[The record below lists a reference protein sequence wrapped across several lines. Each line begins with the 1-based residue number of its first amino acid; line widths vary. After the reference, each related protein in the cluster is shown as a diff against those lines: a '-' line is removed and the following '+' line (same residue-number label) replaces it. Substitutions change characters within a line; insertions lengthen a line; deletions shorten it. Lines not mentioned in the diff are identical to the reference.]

1 MPAGDNSGAGS
12 PTGVALNEGDG
23 LGKKYRGMLFC
34 ADAGRNVIFGY
45 MPELKGAGFNLIG
58 KRTNFITSLPGDNAG
73 YVWNDPKN
81 NLDQTKWFR
90 PSDVMIGTDGAMYIA
105 DWYDPVVGGHQMK
118 DNKGYGRIYRITQKN
133 KKNTTPKIDFNTIEG
148 QLEALKNPAVNVRNI
163 GFEKLKAQGA
173 LAIEPCKLLLKSEN
187 PYHQARAIALLAQ
200 LGEQGQAEVSALI
213 NSADVRIASAAFR
226 ALKNIYSDEKILELS
241 NRYLKSFNL
250 DSKNLK
256 STKPSNFFLREIA
269 IALRDFPLEKKK
281 EIMLNIISMVDGND
295 SYLLETIGLNLERD
309 AENIFPDIKKIFEKK
324 IHASTSKWNQ
334 AYARLLWRLHP
345 VSSVPE
351 LKGWASNVNIPK
363 EERSKAITALG
374 YINDKTAATTMLQL
388 SKSKMTDVSEQANYW
403 LSFRQSNNWIDLL
416 DWKTVGIDLELE
428 KKRNEM
434 KAAKEKILNEY
445 ISFADRK
452 RTAEYMSKN
461 KIGGQLIIGMVAS
474 KTLPQDLYN
483 SVEAIIF
490 NNPDQSIRV
499 QAGNYFK
506 HQGGKTYS
514 IPEITK
520 LKPDLNKGKQLF
532 LQSCASCHK
541 AGSFGKDIGPDLT
554 LINKKFDRVSLLDAI
569 INPNASIVF
578 GYEPWLVDTKDG
590 STFYGFILADDKTL
604 VIKDAGGTKH
614 TILKENILK
623 RTKQT
628 NSLMPDASS
637 MGLSNADLSSVSAF
651 LLNLK

>member
-1 MPAGDNSGAGS
+1 M
-12 PTGVALNEGDG
+12 
-23 LGKKYRGMLFC
+23 
-34 ADAGRNVIFGY
+34 
-45 MPELKGAGFNLIG
+45 
-58 KRTNFITSLPGDNAG
+58 
-73 YVWNDPKN
+73 
-81 NLDQTKWFR
+81 
-90 PSDVMIGTDGAMYIA
+90 
-105 DWYDPVVGGHQMK
+105 
-118 DNKGYGRIYRITQKN
+118 
-133 KKNTTPKIDFNTIEG
+133 
-148 QLEALKNPAVNVRNI
+148 
-163 GFEKLKAQGA
+163 
-173 LAIEPCKLLLKSEN
+173 
-187 PYHQARAIALLAQ
+187 
-200 LGEQGQAEVSALI
+200 
-213 NSADVRIASAAFR
+213 
-226 ALKNIYSDEKILELS
+226 
-241 NRYLKSFNL
+241 
-250 DSKNLK
+250 
-256 STKPSNFFLREIA
+256 
-269 IALRDFPLEKKK
+269 
-281 EIMLNIISMVDGND
+281 
-295 SYLLETIGLNLERD
+295 
-309 AENIFPDIKKIFEKK
+309 
-324 IHASTSKWNQ
+324 
-334 AYARLLWRLHP
+334 HP

-374 YINDKTAATTMLQL
+374 YIDDKTAATTMLQL

-474 KTLPQDLYN
+474 KTLPQDLYS

-514 IPEITK
+514 IPEITR

-532 LQSCASCHK
+532 MQSCASCHK
-541 AGSFGKDIGPDLT
+541 AGNLGKEIGPDLS

-569 INPNASIVF
+569 INPNAAIVF

-590 STFYGFILADDKTL
+590 STFFGFILADDKTL

-637 MGLSNADLSSVSAF
+637 MGLSNADLSSISAF